1 MAEIKLTN
9 KLKILTVVGERV
21 KFSKEILV
29 KVGVYHDKRKYAAG
43 NGEGNIQCYS
53 YRKIH

>member
-21 KFSKEILV
+21 EFSKEILV
-29 KVGVYHDKRKYAAG
+29 KVCVDHGKRKYAAG
-43 NGEGNIQCYS
+43 NGEGNMQCS
-53 YRKIH
+53 QL